1 MTEGPQGRSR
11 KAMTLIRVAG
21 VPVRFRAS
29 WFLISA
35 AIVALFGPQ
44 VQRIF
49 PELGALAYLVALGY
63 AVLLMVSVLAHELA
77 HALAAR
83 SFGWP
88 TTEIELNLWGGHTEF
103 LAHRATPAKSLA
115 VSLAG
120 PAANL
125 VIAGVGFYLSG
136 ALDLTGVTAMLVQ
149 VTVLV
154 NFFVGIFNLLPGLPL
169 DGGRIVESAVWAAT
183 GNQDRGMRAAG
194 WAGRVVVV
202 LLLAGLAAVVISG
215 AREVSLVV
223 VVVTVMVSFFL
234 WQGASETVRV
244 ANARLG
250 RAR

>member
-1 MTEGPQGRSR
+1 MTARPGGRAR
-11 KAMTLIRVAG
+11 KAMTLVRIAG

-29 WFLISA
+29 WFLVSA
-35 AIVALFGPQ
+35 VIVVLFGPQ

-63 AVLLMVSVLAHELA
+63 AVLLMFSVLAHELA

-125 VIAGVGFYLSG
+125 VIAGLGLYLSG
-136 ALDLTGVTAMLVQ
+136 ILELTGVAAMLFQ

-154 NFFVGIFNLLPGLPL
+154 NFFVGVFNLLPGLPL

-183 GNQDRGMRAAG
+183 GDQDRGMRAAG

-215 AREVSLVV
+215 MREVSLVV

-244 ANARLG
+244 ANARLS
-250 RAR
+250 RPR